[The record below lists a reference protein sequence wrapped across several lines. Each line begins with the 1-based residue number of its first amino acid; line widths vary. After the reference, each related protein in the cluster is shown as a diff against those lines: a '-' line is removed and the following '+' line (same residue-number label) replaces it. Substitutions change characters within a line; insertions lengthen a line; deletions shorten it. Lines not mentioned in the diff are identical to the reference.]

1 MYKKRL
7 MHVQDCCFAF
17 TLILLKFSL
26 PSASLDLIK
35 SLIADRRV
43 LSNDSRNNCG
53 THFGFGPL
61 LVSKVTNDERFRI
74 LLYLTHGNKI
84 IVLSIPIYAR
94 YRLRGIFRQKTPL
107 HQPRRSRFIY
117 IFGVTIKHS
126 LAQASLAY
134 VAGVRKERELGRETT
149 CEGGV
154 IPCLSRAR
162 AQIPPS
168 PPFSFPF

>member
-1 MYKKRL
+1 

-17 TLILLKFSL
+17 TLIFLTFSL

-35 SLIADRRV
+35 SLMADRRV

-74 LLYLTHGNKI
+74 LLYLTHGNKM

-94 YRLRGIFRQKTPL
+94 YRLREIFRQKTRL
-107 HQPRRSRFIY
+107 HQPRRSKFYLR
-117 IFGVTIKHS
+117 
-126 LAQASLAY
+126 LWRDC
-134 VAGVRKERELGRETT
+134 VAGVREGRGRELRRETT
-149 CEGGV
+149 REGGV
-154 IPCLSRAR
+154 IPVSLAR
-162 AQIPPS
+162 RNS
-168 PPFSFPF
+168 PFPFPF